1 IGKFNS
7 YFLKCKKKISS
18 LFCKSCYNKNRSR
31 RVPACVPMVYGLS
44 IPLKRRM
51 MPMAFSAAQADEIK
65 VVSFNLRRDFGPQR
79 KNRWETRKELAARLI
94 EESNASIIGVQE
106 FLPQMR
112 RDLKGLLDGYSIFG
126 RGRLSGK
133 KPQNDEHA
141 DIIIKNK

>member
-1 IGKFNS
+1 
-7 YFLKCKKKISS
+7 
-18 LFCKSCYNKNRSR
+18 
-31 RVPACVPMVYGLS
+31 
-44 IPLKRRM
+44 
-51 MPMAFSAAQADEIK
+51 MAFSAAQADEIK
-65 VVSFNLRRDFGPQR
+65 VVSFNLRRDFGPQC

-133 KPQNDEHA
+133 KPQSDEHA
-141 DIIIKNK
+141 DIIIKNKEVEVARCRTFWLSKNPDIPSRACSRSIRASARWQRFD

>member
-1 IGKFNS
+1 
-7 YFLKCKKKISS
+7 
-18 LFCKSCYNKNRSR
+18 
-31 RVPACVPMVYGLS
+31 
-44 IPLKRRM
+44 
-51 MPMAFSAAQADEIK
+51 MAYSAAQADEIK

-141 DIIIKNK
+141 DIIIKNKEVEVARCRTFWLSKNPDQPGAVCGLSAHLHGGGGSIKKERAAAAGVQHPL

>member
-1 IGKFNS
+1 
-7 YFLKCKKKISS
+7 
-18 LFCKSCYNKNRSR
+18 
-31 RVPACVPMVYGLS
+31 
-44 IPLKRRM
+44 
-51 MPMAFSAAQADEIK
+51 MAYSAAQADEIK

-133 KPQNDEHA
+133 SRRATSTPTSSSRTRRWRSRAAAPSGSPKIRTFPAGRCSRSIRASARWRRFD
-141 DIIIKNK
+141 